1 MKVDKN
7 TADCEICMKT
17 MRKDHL
23 KRHMKK
29 HENKNN
35 KDKKRM
41 LLNDMMEGIIDFKVL
56 LEEESADAVKRERE
70 NIRRDIERKIRK
82 LDDEATEYMQ
92 SGEGYSKLS
101 EKIECAGRYSNKW
114 VNLFLNDE
122 EIEDI
127 CASVQLFLDGQMK
140 FDDEI
145 QRDIDVTMQDQDL
158 RRNMDEIIKEKYP
171 IEEKREFLLNSV
183 GGVKM
188 ISFVYKYLLG
198 DVIADFKTECEKKQ
212 RCCEKLKKKLK
223 KIKGKDDESEE
234 SDGDEKEDEGG
245 EEEESEGEEA
255 SEISESE
262 EGEEGD
268 SDGIDESDD
277 SEEEGDGDE
286 EDEDDR
292 EEGDGDEEDEDDGDS
307 QYKNK
312 IVLDCGRDR
321 PLTWEY

>member
-1 MKVDKN
+1 MGPQQHLAIDYDPRGVKRINVDSRIG
-7 TADCEICMKT
+7 D
-17 MRKDHL
+17 RK
-23 KRHMKK
+23 
-29 HENKNN
+29 
-35 KDKKRM
+35 
-41 LLNDMMEGIIDFKVL
+41 KVL
-56 LEEESADAVKRERE
+56 LEDERTDAVKQKRE
-70 NIRRDIERKIRK
+70 NIRRNIERKIRK

-127 CASVQLFLDGQMK
+127 CASVQLFLNGQMK

-145 QRDIDVTMQDQDL
+145 QRDIDVALQDPDL

-223 KIKGKDDESEE
+223 KIKGKDDESEV
-234 SDGDEKEDEGG
+234 SDGDEKEDEG

-277 SEEEGDGDE
+277 REEEGDGDE

-292 EEGDGDEEDEDDGDS
+292 EEEGEGDEDDREEEGDGDEEDE
-307 QYKNK
+307 
-312 IVLDCGRDR
+312 
-321 PLTWEY
+321 

>member
-1 MKVDKN
+1 MGPQQHLAIDYDPRGVKRINVDSRIG
-7 TADCEICMKT
+7 D
-17 MRKDHL
+17 RK
-23 KRHMKK
+23 
-29 HENKNN
+29 
-35 KDKKRM
+35 
-41 LLNDMMEGIIDFKVL
+41 KVL
-56 LEEESADAVKRERE
+56 LEDERTDAVKRKRE
-70 NIRRDIERKIRK
+70 NIRRNIERKIRK

-145 QRDIDVTMQDQDL
+145 QRDIDVTLQDPDL

-171 IEEKREFLLNSV
+171 IEEKREFLLNSS

-223 KIKGKDDESEE
+223 KIKGKDDESDV
-234 SDGDEKEDEGG
+234 SDGDEK
-245 EEEESEGEEA
+245 
-255 SEISESE
+255 
-262 EGEEGD
+262 EEGD

-292 EEGDGDEEDEDDGDS
+292 EQEGEGDEEDEDDREEEGDGDEEDEDDGDS

>member
-1 MKVDKN
+1 MGIGD
-7 TADCEICMKT
+7 
-17 MRKDHL
+17 RK
-23 KRHMKK
+23 
-29 HENKNN
+29 
-35 KDKKRM
+35 
-41 LLNDMMEGIIDFKVL
+41 KVL
-56 LEEESADAVKRERE
+56 LEDERTDSIKRKREDE
-70 NIRRDIERKIRK
+70 RRNIERKIRK

-92 SGEGYSKLS
+92 SGEGFSNLLR
-101 EKIECAGRYSNKW
+101 KIECAGRYSNKW

-145 QRDIDVTMQDQDL
+145 QCDIDVTLQDLDL
-158 RRNMDEIIKEKYP
+158 RRDVGEIIKEKYP

-198 DVIADFKTECEKKQ
+198 DVIADYKTECEKKQ

-234 SDGDEKEDEGG
+234 SDGDEKEAEGG

-277 SEEEGDGDE
+277 REEEGEGDEEDEDDREEEGDGDE

-292 EEGDGDEEDEDDGDS
+292 EEEGEGDEEDEDDGDS
-307 QYKNK
+307 QYMNK

-321 PLTWEY
+321 ALTWEY